1 MLKGLAIT
9 VFCVISV
16 QIPAL
21 DILFL
26 LQPDF
31 TDSLRDQDGK
41 LYYCPDCAL
50 IEGVLSYY
58 PHIRQQIDIRYID
71 FPHPRKEIIELVGDS
86 HQGCPNLILD
96 TAHHDMVDASLYHQN
111 GGRLYTT
118 DPKLVLAYFSDS
130 FGLPVAHF

>member
-1 MLKGLAIT
+1 M
-9 VFCVISV
+9 
-16 QIPAL
+16 

-26 LQPDF
+26 LRPNF

-58 PHIRQQIDIRYID
+58 PNIRQQIDIRYID
-71 FPHPRKEIIELVGDS
+71 FPHPRREIIELVGDS

-96 TAHHDMVDASLYHQN
+96 IAHHDMVDASRYHQY

>member
-1 MLKGLAIT
+1 M
-9 VFCVISV
+9 
-16 QIPAL
+16 

-26 LQPDF
+26 LSPNF
-31 TDSLRDQDGK
+31 SDSLRDQDGK

-96 TAHHDMVDASLYHQN
+96 NAHHDMVDASLYHQY

>member
-1 MLKGLAIT
+1 M
-9 VFCVISV
+9 
-16 QIPAL
+16 

-26 LQPDF
+26 LRPDF
-31 TDSLRDQDGK
+31 TDSLRDQAGK

-58 PHIRQQIDIRYID
+58 PHLRQQIDIRYID
-71 FPHPRKEIIELVGDS
+71 FPHPRKEIVDLVGDS

-96 TAHHDMVDASLYHQN
+96 TAHHDTVDASLYLQY

-118 DPKLVLAYFSDS
+118 DPKLVLSYFSDS
-130 FGLPVAHF
+130 FGIPIAHF